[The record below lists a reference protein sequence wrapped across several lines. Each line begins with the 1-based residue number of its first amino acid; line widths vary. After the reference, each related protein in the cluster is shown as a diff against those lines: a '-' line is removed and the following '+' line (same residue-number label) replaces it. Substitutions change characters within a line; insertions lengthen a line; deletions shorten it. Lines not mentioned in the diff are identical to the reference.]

1 MRISFIKSVFLP
13 DHECEKCI
21 KGLKRKNVSEIR
33 KGFLT
38 RLAALLLS
46 SACVFAAVRPACI
59 CFVCPGRIISILKE
73 DCGKSV
79 GTAAASLRMG
89 ANRYPI
95 HAICLHLFAVMDD
108 MHFKQTQQ
116 AQRHLPAAWKTARPD
131 GLVEDFAE
139 NHKLLGGMPEA
150 VIKPDRPEDFGRLTE
165 YGAFDGRA

>member
-1 MRISFIKSVFLP
+1 MRKVYKRV
-13 DHECEKCI
+13 EKE
-21 KGLKRKNVSEIR
+21 KRFGNSEGLFNKACGPFAVCC
-33 KGFLT
+33 
-38 RLAALLLS
+38 

-116 AQRHLPAAWKTARPD
+116 TQQAQRHLPAAWKTARPD

-165 YGAFDGRA
+165 YGAERKRPYTDSYKIKR

>member
-1 MRISFIKSVFLP
+1 M
-13 DHECEKCI
+13 
-21 KGLKRKNVSEIR
+21 
-33 KGFLT
+33 
-38 RLAALLLS
+38 
-46 SACVFAAVRPACI
+46 
-59 CFVCPGRIISILKE
+59 KE